1 MQSVI
6 KHPKF
11 GYLDYKKKVYLITMK
26 DSKFPLCEGK
36 CKYYTVPLLLRNYSA
51 QNIGTNYQNVLI
63 GYTNSQECANIIRDK
78 QWISTSWKQ
87 VSCKDAKQIAEML
100 SIPLAV
106 IMNNDNNEVFFVPKR
121 N

>member
-36 CKYYTVPLLLRNYSA
+36 CKYYTVPLLLRNY
-51 QNIGTNYQNVLI
+51 TNYQNVLI